1 MKNNIGYVPE
11 DRLTEGLFLEIPIGT
26 NTVAASIKNYLKGGR
41 IDYKAMKES
50 MWEWIKKLSIA
61 APSPQPPIKTLSGGN
76 QQKVVLAK
84 WLNTSPKLLILNGP
98 TVGVDIG
105 SKSDIHKI
113 LHSLVEDGV
122 GVIIISDD
130 LPELIQNCNKI
141 LIMRGGKLAAS
152 MDAEDLDE
160 TKLAALLSEQA

>member
-1 MKNNIGYVPE
+1 M
-11 DRLTEGLFLEIPIGT
+11 
-26 NTVAASIKNYLKGGR
+26 
-41 IDYKAMKES
+41 
-50 MWEWIKKLSIA
+50 
-61 APSPQPPIKTLSGGN
+61 
-76 QQKVVLAK
+76 
-84 WLNTSPKLLILNGP
+84 
-98 TVGVDIG
+98 
-105 SKSDIHKI
+105 
-113 LHSLVEDGV
+113 